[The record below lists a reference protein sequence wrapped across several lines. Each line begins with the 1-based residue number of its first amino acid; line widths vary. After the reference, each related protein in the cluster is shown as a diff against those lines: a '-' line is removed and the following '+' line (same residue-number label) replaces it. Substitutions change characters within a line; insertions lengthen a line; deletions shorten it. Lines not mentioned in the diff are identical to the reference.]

1 MESKKINIIR
11 RKKELLDILT
21 LKDKGKQ
28 KFNNDCHFSNTPPPI
43 IPLSDNKQNPWTK
56 NHNHQLEQFGCT
68 L

>member
-28 KFNNDCHFSNTPPPI
+28 KFNNDCHSSNTPPPL
-43 IPLSDNKQNPWTK
+43 IPRSDNKQNP
-56 NHNHQLEQFGCT
+56 
-68 L
+68 